1 MKLKLIIL
9 GILLSL
15 ISCEREESNNLNQQI
30 LGKWELTST
39 RQLKNE
45 TWTNVQIS
53 NSKFEFNKSE
63 IIVNG
68 NTFLDNSG
76 KYPYTISKK
85 NYFDNN
91 ISEPKSDLLEFNNK
105 RYVIE
110 FGTNNSKQVLTLMN
124 YSDGKI
130 YFRLER

>member
-91 ISEPKSDLLEFNNK
+91 ISEPKSDLLEFNNN